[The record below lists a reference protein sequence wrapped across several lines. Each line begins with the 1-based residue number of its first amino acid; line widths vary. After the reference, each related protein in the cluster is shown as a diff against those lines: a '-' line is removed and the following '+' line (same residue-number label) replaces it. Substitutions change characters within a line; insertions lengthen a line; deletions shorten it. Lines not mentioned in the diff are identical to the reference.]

1 MTSDDTRRSV
11 IERFM
16 GESGR
21 RVLADSLR
29 EQKLVA
35 GDSALAAKLGEKQP
49 LEVKIGESIIQ
60 QGASTNDLY
69 LIVAGR
75 FNVIVNGRIVAQ
87 RSAGD
92 SVGEM
97 SAIQPTQRRS
107 ATVTAVEDSVVVK
120 VTEEEFSKL
129 TFEFP
134 NICRVIAKELAKRL
148 EERNRLVT
156 GTSDRIQVFVISS
169 VEALPIARAIQNAF
183 SYDRFNVTV
192 WTDGVFKA
200 STYPIPSLELA
211 VDQSDFAI
219 AIVQPDDTITT
230 RDAEQVAIP
239 RDNVIF
245 ELGLFIGR
253 LGLRRSFLV
262 EPRGMDMKLPSDW
275 AGITPLGYQLRKEDL
290 VKPQTITTAL
300 APACNQMRDI
310 INELGPK

>member
-1 MTSDDTRRSV
+1 M
-11 IERFM
+11 IERFR
-16 GESGR
+16 GENGLRILSK
-21 RVLADSLR
+21 SLR

-35 GDSALAAKLGEKQP
+35 GDSALAEKLTKQQL
-49 LEVKIGESIIQ
+49 LEVKTGESIIE
-60 QGASTNDLY
+60 QGAATNDLY

-75 FNVIVNGRIVAQ
+75 FNVFVNGRIVAQ

-107 ATVTAVEDSVVVK
+107 ATVTATEDSVVLM
-120 VTEEEFSKL
+120 VTEAEFSKL
-129 TFEFP
+129 TLEFP

-148 EERNRLVT
+148 EERNALVT
-156 GTSDRIQVFVISS
+156 GTSDRIQIFVISS

-183 SYDRFNVTV
+183 AYDRFNVTV

-200 STYPIPSLELA
+200 STYPIPSLEMA
-211 VDQSDFAI
+211 VNQSDFAI
-219 AIVQPDDTITT
+219 AIVQPDDTITS
-230 RDAEQVAIP
+230 RSAEQVNVP

-253 LGLRRSFLV
+253 LGLRRTFLV
-262 EPRGMDMKLPSDW
+262 EPRGMDIKLPSDW
-275 AGITPLGYQLRKEDL
+275 AGITPLGYQLRREDL
-290 VKPQTITTAL
+290 SKPQTITTVI

-310 INELGPK
+310 MNDLGPK